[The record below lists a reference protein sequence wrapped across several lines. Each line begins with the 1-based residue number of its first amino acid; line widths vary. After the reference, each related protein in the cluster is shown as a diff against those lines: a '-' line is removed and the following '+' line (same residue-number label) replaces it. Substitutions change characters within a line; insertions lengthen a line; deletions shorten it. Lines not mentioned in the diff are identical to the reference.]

1 MTHTTTGADFA
12 ATDGQHL
19 AEIDN
24 GDLLTI
30 SRGCDGRA
38 LVFHGRK
45 LASDFKSSVASHGA
59 ARAIATYCRIAP
71 YMAADKGAW
80 GASPYKPGRVPAMIA
95 ALSGE

>member
-1 MTHTTTGADFA
+1 MTRTKTGADFA

-19 AEIDN
+19 AEIDG

-30 SRGCDGRA
+30 SRACDGKA

-59 ARAIATYCRIAP
+59 ARAIATYRRIAP
-71 YMAADKGAW
+71 YVAHNAGAW
-80 GASPYKPGRVPAMIA
+80 QASPYKPGRVPLMIA
-95 ALSGE
+95 TLSGE